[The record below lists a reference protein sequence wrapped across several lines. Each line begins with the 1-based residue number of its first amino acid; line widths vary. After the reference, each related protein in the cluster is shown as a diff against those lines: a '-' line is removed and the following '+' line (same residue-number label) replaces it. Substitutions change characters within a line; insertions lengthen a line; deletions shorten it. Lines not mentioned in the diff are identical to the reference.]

1 MIEFIY
7 RISLII
13 NVELVPPNPNEFEV
27 EESVI
32 TPEAPIKETLE
43 LDSLSLVDLVA
54 LIESNFGI
62 KIAGSEVSN
71 IKTFASL
78 YDFVFDRMK

>member
-1 MIEFIY
+1 MIKLE
-7 RISLII
+7 RQELIGKI
-13 NVELVPPNPNEFEV
+13 NSALADEFEV

-32 TPEAPIKETLE
+32 TPDAPIKDTLE

-62 KIAGSEVSN
+62 KIEGTQVSS
-71 IKTFASL
+71 IKTFEAL
-78 YDFVFDRMK
+78 YDFVYERLK

>member
-1 MIEFIY
+1 MEKQE
-7 RISLII
+7 LIGKI
-13 NVELVPPNPNEFEV
+13 NSALADEFEV

-32 TPEAPIKETLE
+32 TPDAHIKETLE

-62 KIAGSEVSN
+62 KIEGTQVSS
-71 IKTFASL
+71 IKTFESL
-78 YDFVFDRMK
+78 YDFVYERLK

>member
-1 MIEFIY
+1 MEKQELIEK
-7 RISLII
+7 I
-13 NVELVPPNPNEFEV
+13 NAALADEFEV
-27 EESVI
+27 DESVI

-62 KIAGSEVSN
+62 KIEGTQVSS
-71 IKTFASL
+71 IKTFESL
-78 YDFVFDRMK
+78 YDFVYERLK

>member
-1 MIEFIY
+1 MEKQELIEK
-7 RISLII
+7 I
-13 NVELVPPNPNEFEV
+13 NSALAVEFEA

>member
-1 MIEFIY
+1 MEKQELIEK
-7 RISLII
+7 I
-13 NVELVPPNPNEFEV
+13 NSALADEFEV

-32 TPEAPIKETLE
+32 TFEAPIKETLE

>member
-1 MIEFIY
+1 MIKME
-7 RISLII
+7 RQELIGKI
-13 NVELVPPNPNEFEV
+13 NFALADEFEV

-32 TPEAPIKETLE
+32 TLDAPIKETLE

-62 KIAGSEVSN
+62 KIEGTQVSS
-71 IKTFASL
+71 IKTFESL
-78 YDFVFDRMK
+78 YDFVYERLK

>member
-1 MIEFIY
+1 MQELIEK
-7 RISLII
+7 I
-13 NVELVPPNPNEFEV
+13 NAALAEEFEV
-27 EESVI
+27 DESVI

-62 KIAGSEVSN
+62 KIQGTEVAH
-71 IKTFASL
+71 IKTFSAL
-78 YDFVFDRMK
+78 YDFVFDRLK

>member
-1 MIEFIY
+1 MEKQELIEK
-7 RISLII
+7 I
-13 NVELVPPNPNEFEV
+13 NAALADEFEV
-27 EESVI
+27 DESVI

-62 KIAGSEVSN
+62 IIQGTEVSH
-71 IKTFASL
+71 IKTFAAL
-78 YDFVFDRMK
+78 YDFVFDRLK

>member
-1 MIEFIY
+1 MIKME
-7 RISLII
+7 RQELIGKI
-13 NVELVPPNPNEFEV
+13 NSALADEFEV

-32 TPEAPIKETLE
+32 TPDAPIKETLE

-62 KIAGSEVSN
+62 KIEGTQVSS
-71 IKTFASL
+71 IKTFEAL
-78 YDFVFDRMK
+78 YDFVYERLN

>member
-1 MIEFIY
+1 MEKQE
-7 RISLII
+7 LIGKI
-13 NVELVPPNPNEFEV
+13 NSALADEFEV

-32 TPEAPIKETLE
+32 TPDAPIKETLE

-62 KIAGSEVSN
+62 KIESTQVSS
-71 IKTFASL
+71 IRTFEAL
-78 YDFVFDRMK
+78 YDFVYERLK

>member
-1 MIEFIY
+1 MIKME
-7 RISLII
+7 RQELIGKI
-13 NVELVPPNPNEFEV
+13 NSALADEFEV

-32 TPEAPIKETLE
+32 TPDAPIKETLE

-62 KIAGSEVSN
+62 KIEGTQVSS
-71 IKTFASL
+71 IKTFEVL
-78 YDFVFDRMK
+78 YDFVYERLK

>member
-1 MIEFIY
+1 MIKME
-7 RISLII
+7 RQELIGKI
-13 NVELVPPNPNEFEV
+13 NSALADEFEV

-32 TPEAPIKETLE
+32 TPDAPIKETLE

-62 KIAGSEVSN
+62 KIEGTQVSS
-71 IKTFASL
+71 IKTFESL
-78 YDFVFDRMK
+78 YAFVYERLK

>member
-1 MIEFIY
+1 MEKQELIEK
-7 RISLII
+7 I
-13 NVELVPPNPNEFEV
+13 NAALADEFEV
-27 EESVI
+27 DESVI

-62 KIAGSEVSN
+62 KIQGTEVSH
-71 IKTFASL
+71 IKIFAAL
-78 YDFVFDRMK
+78 YDFVFDRLK

>member
-1 MIEFIY
+1 MEKQELIEK
-7 RISLII
+7 I
-13 NVELVPPNPNEFEV
+13 NAALAEEFEV
-27 EESVI
+27 DESVI

-62 KIAGSEVSN
+62 KIQGTEVSH
-71 IKTFASL
+71 IKTLAAL
-78 YDFVFDRMK
+78 YDFVFDRLK

>member
-1 MIEFIY
+1 MEKQELIEK
-7 RISLII
+7 I
-13 NVELVPPNPNEFEV
+13 NSALANEFEV

>member
-1 MIEFIY
+1 MEKQELIEK
-7 RISLII
+7 I
-13 NVELVPPNPNEFEV
+13 NSALADEFEV

-54 LIESNFGI
+54 LSESNFGI

>member
-1 MIEFIY
+1 MEKQELIEK
-7 RISLII
+7 I
-13 NVELVPPNPNEFEV
+13 NSALADEFEV

-32 TPEAPIKETLE
+32 TPDAPIKETLE

-62 KIAGSEVSN
+62 KIQGAEVSH
-71 IKTFASL
+71 IKTFAAL
-78 YDFVFDRMK
+78 YDFVFERLK

>member
-1 MIEFIY
+1 MEKQELIEK
-7 RISLII
+7 I
-13 NVELVPPNPNEFEV
+13 NSALADEFEV

-62 KIAGSEVSN
+62 KIAGSEVSI

>member
-1 MIEFIY
+1 MEKQELIEK
-7 RISLII
+7 I
-13 NVELVPPNPNEFEV
+13 NSALADEFEV

-78 YDFVFDRMK
+78 CDFVFDRMK

>member
-1 MIEFIY
+1 MEKQELIEK
-7 RISLII
+7 I
-13 NVELVPPNPNEFEV
+13 NAALADEFEV

-32 TPEAPIKETLE
+32 TPDAPIKETLE

-62 KIAGSEVSN
+62 KIQGTEVAH
-71 IKTFASL
+71 IKTFSAL
-78 YDFVFDRMK
+78 YDFVFDRLK

>member
-1 MIEFIY
+1 MIKME
-7 RISLII
+7 RQELIGKI
-13 NVELVPPNPNEFEV
+13 NSALADEFEV

-32 TPEAPIKETLE
+32 TPDAPIKETLE

-62 KIAGSEVSN
+62 KIEGTQVSS
-71 IKTFASL
+71 IRTFESL
-78 YDFVFDRMK
+78 YDFVYERLK

>member
-1 MIEFIY
+1 MEKQELIEK
-7 RISLII
+7 I
-13 NVELVPPNPNEFEV
+13 NSALADEFEV

-32 TPEAPIKETLE
+32 TPDAPIKETLE

-62 KIAGSEVSN
+62 KIEGTQVSS
-71 IKTFASL
+71 IKTFESL
-78 YDFVFDRMK
+78 YDFVYEKLK